1 MDSEPNGEEE
11 EKNAQNVP
19 STATGTHD
27 EYKHDEQQEQEEDV
41 EITTGGIR
49 TIPVPDVTHK
59 KKENDDM
66 CTPAAADVQRL
77 PRADYPGRGH
87 DTDQYNLVRQSNYR
101 SYYGMQRR

>member
-19 STATGTHD
+19 GTHD

-49 TIPVPDVTHK
+49 TIPVPDVTQGKHK
-59 KKENDDM
+59 KDM

-87 DTDQYNLVRQSNYR
+87 DTDQYNLMRLGRQQSNYR
-101 SYYGMQRR
+101 SYYGMQR